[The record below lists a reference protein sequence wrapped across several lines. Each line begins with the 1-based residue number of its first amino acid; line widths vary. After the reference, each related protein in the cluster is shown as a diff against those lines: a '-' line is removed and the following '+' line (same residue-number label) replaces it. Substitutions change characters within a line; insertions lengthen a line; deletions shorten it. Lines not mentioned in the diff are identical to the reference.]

1 MDVTIT
7 TSLKLL
13 NIIVVIIIFSLDS
26 YPYLQLVLYS
36 MFSTLFW
43 LPSKIIIVFLNLET
57 SFSYTCA
64 KVW

>member
-43 LPSKIIIVFLNLET
+43 LPSKIIIVFSKFRNK
-57 SFSYTCA
+57 FFIHMC
-64 KVW
+64 